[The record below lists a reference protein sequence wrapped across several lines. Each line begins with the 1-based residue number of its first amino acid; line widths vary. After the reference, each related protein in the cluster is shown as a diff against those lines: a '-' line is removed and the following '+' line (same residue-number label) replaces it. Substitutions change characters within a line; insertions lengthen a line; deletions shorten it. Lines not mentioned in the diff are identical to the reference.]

1 MLDLMRSQLGH
12 LIALG
17 IAVVVVAGGP
27 DTVAAFS
34 TPRGGVTY
42 GARVVKQVD
51 GQTFWIDL
59 GPAKGSEPRGVVLAH
74 ANRFTRFNLS
84 AGVRGSVAY
93 GSLGAQRIGSG
104 MSVTVVLDLRPRADG
119 SLTLV
124 ELTTNT
130 R

>member
-17 IAVVVVAGGP
+17 AAVVVV
-27 DTVAAFS
+27 V
-34 TPRGGVTY
+34 
-42 GARVVKQVD
+42 
-51 GQTFWIDL
+51 
-59 GPAKGSEPRGVVLAH
+59 H

-84 AGVRGSVAY
+84 AGHSLGSPSY
-93 GSLGAQRIGSG
+93 GSLGSQ
-104 MSVTVVLDLRPRADG
+104 
-119 SLTLV
+119 TLV

>member
-1 MLDLMRSQLGH
+1 MRSKLGH

-17 IAVVVVAGGP
+17 IAVVIVAGGP
-27 DTVAAFS
+27 DTAAAFS
-34 TPRGGVTY
+34 TPRGGGTY
-42 GARVVKQVD
+42 GARVVEQVD

-59 GPAKGSEPRGVVLAH
+59 GPAKGSEPRAVVLAH

-84 AGVRGSVAY
+84 AGVRGWVAY

-104 MSVTVVLDLRPRADG
+104 LSVTVVLDLRPRPDG

>member
-1 MLDLMRSQLGH
+1 MRSQLGH
-12 LIALG
+12 LIVLG

-27 DTVAAFS
+27 DTAAAFS
-34 TPRGGVTY
+34 APRGGVAYSAT
-42 GARVVKQVD
+42 VVQQVD
-51 GQTFWIDL
+51 GETFWIDL
-59 GPAKGSEPRGVVLAH
+59 GPAKGSEPRGVVPVH

-84 AGVRGSVAY
+84 AGVFGSVAY
-93 GSLGAQRIGSG
+93 GSLGAVRIGSG
-104 MSVTVVLDLRPRADG
+104 MSVTAVVGVRPRPDG

>member
-1 MLDLMRSQLGH
+1 MLELMRSQLGH

-17 IAVVVVAGGP
+17 IAVVVVASGP
-27 DTVAAFS
+27 DTAAAFG
-34 TPRGGVTY
+34 TPRGGVSY
-42 GARVVKQVD
+42 GASVVQQVD

-74 ANRFTRFNLS
+74 ANRYTRFNLS
-84 AGVRGSVAY
+84 AGVFGSVAY
-93 GSLGAQRIGSG
+93 SSLGAVRIGSG
-104 MSVTVVLDLRPRADG
+104 MSVTVVVGVRPRPDG

>member
-1 MLDLMRSQLGH
+1 MRGQLGH

-17 IAVVVVAGGP
+17 IAVVVAAGGP
-27 DTVAAFS
+27 DTAAVFGA
-34 TPRGGVTY
+34 PRGGVLY
-42 GARVVKQVD
+42 GAIVVDQLD

-84 AGVRGSVAY
+84 AGVVGSVAY
-93 GSLGAQRIGSG
+93 GSLGAVRIGSG
-104 MSVTVVLDLRPRADG
+104 MSVTAVLSVRPRPDG

-124 ELTTNT
+124 QLTTNT

>member
-1 MLDLMRSQLGH
+1 MLDLMRNQLGN

-17 IAVVVVAGGP
+17 IAVVVAAGGP
-27 DTVAAFS
+27 DTAAAFS
-34 TPRGGVTY
+34 APRGGVVY
-42 GARVVKQVD
+42 GATVVEQVD
-51 GQTFWIDL
+51 GQTLWIDL
-59 GPAKGSEPRGVVLAH
+59 GPAKGSEPRGVVVVH
-74 ANRFTRFNLS
+74 ANRFTRFNLT
-84 AGVRGSVAY
+84 AGVYGAQVF

-104 MSVTVVLDLRPRADG
+104 MSVTVVLGVRPRADG

>member
-1 MLDLMRSQLGH
+1 MLDQMLGRLVH

-17 IAVVVVAGGP
+17 VAVVVVAGGP
-27 DTVAAFS
+27 DTAAAFS
-34 TPRGGVTY
+34 APRGGVVY
-42 GARVVKQVD
+42 GATVVEQVD

-59 GPAKGSEPRGVVLAH
+59 GPAKGSEPRGVVVVH

-84 AGVRGSVAY
+84 HGARGSVAY

-104 MSVTVVLDLRPRADG
+104 MSVTVVLGVRPRPDG
-119 SLTLV
+119 SQTLV

>member
-1 MLDLMRSQLGH
+1 MRGQLGH

-17 IAVVVVAGGP
+17 IAVVVAAGGP
-27 DTVAAFS
+27 DTAAVFGA
-34 TPRGGVTY
+34 PRGGVLY
-42 GARVVKQVD
+42 GAIVVDQLD

-84 AGVRGSVAY
+84 AGVFGSVAY
-93 GSLGAQRIGSG
+93 GSLGAVRIGSG
-104 MSVTVVLDLRPRADG
+104 MSVTAVLSVRPRPDG

-124 ELTTNT
+124 QLTTNT